1 MPTAQSG
8 QDLEVETWTPN
19 SLSCLGTIAKR
30 KISSDSIYL
39 PLGNTKQNKK
49 INSQNVKRNQLETSD
64 AKHKGKLK
72 THTLKAFE

>member
-19 SLSCLGTIAKR
+19 SFSSLGTVAKR
-30 KISSDSIYL
+30 KICSDSIYL
-39 PLGNTKQNKK
+39 PLGKTKKSTFKK
-49 INSQNVKRNQLETSD
+49 VKKNELETSD